1 MLYLVVGVA
10 AVTWLLLWSTTP
22 PPRLLGVYSQPGF
35 WYWLKVVIFYIIVKV
50 RRWSNKTGSG
60 AEVGYGVKARDNV
73 ELMECVQPL
82 SDHPKAI
89 DAVYF
94 NGANENGHYL
104 VVATARR
111 PKGVINGLLFI
122 RVPGLGLLQLPKMPD
137 TMLFGDGEQFAA
149 EGLRITPVKPMSVW
163 KIQYEG
169 PMKMKDSPLSRLN
182 VKLDIEWTS
191 KQPYFDFDTDMSARA
206 LARSIAR
213 EPWSRQ
219 YFQQLREAHQSH
231 YEQMGRMEGT
241 VVVDGHPYILRLDSM
256 RDHSYGHKREW
267 KLMHRYGLHMF
278 ATQDG
283 LQGNVGIICQ
293 PATCT
298 QLEMGY
304 ISDGGQ
310 VTPISSVNLL
320 LWQHGENGYPPS
332 DYSFSFVAGGK
343 EYVVEVYVV
352 EAPEFYIGWEWE
364 TRVVERMVTYRING
378 RKGWGLAE
386 WDYRHHGG
394 RPRAYSFTDPAWT
407 ADLVKDAEEEK
418 ITVKSDDDP
427 QCVVHY
433 HGLVDEKTSRIILL
447 SDRSYSKLIEYK
459 NIREE
464 LEDEA
469 YHDQC
474 ESIPFP
480 SYDAKKHGYHRPCY
494 MKFIKI
500 KVQKEKNKQ
509 ENNSESERVVQDENN
524 SEKESKIKIEND
536 LEYELKTPEVNHLS
550 NEKTKDK
557 INIENKIRFEYD
569 NNLEYNS
576 KHENENCSENENI
589 SRDEHHSKDNSPVND
604 DCHSDYESKMN
615 GKNYEENYTIANDE
629 NVSETIDERCHT
641 QNQSISKYENY
652 PENQGKTQDENHS
665 SLDETKAANCSKNK
679 NTSYEEI
686 HENYSG
692 NENYKTKAG
701 NDLENNYE
709 NNPKHNSGSESEDR
723 HYPDGVH
730 NSTLETF
737 CETENKH
744 ESQTKAKNKNY
755 SQRQGNTKLE
765 NYSVKHRYCE
775 DHNGMRKRHRRTY
788 ISTEDK

>member
-10 AVTWLLLWSTTP
+10 AITWLLLWSTTP
-22 PPRLLGVYSQPGF
+22 PPRLLGVYSRPGF

-94 NGANENGHYL
+94 NGANESGHYL

-111 PKGVINGLLFI
+111 PKGIINGLLFI

-182 VKLDIEWTS
+182 VKLDIKWTS
-191 KQPYFDFDTDMSARA
+191 KQPYFDFDTDMNARA

-241 VVVDGHPYILRLDSM
+241 VVVEGHPYILRLDSM

-278 ATQDG
+278 ATHDG

-304 ISDGGQ
+304 ISEGGK
-310 VTPISSVNLL
+310 VTPVSSVNLS

-364 TRVVERMVTYRING
+364 TRVVERMATYRING

-433 HGLVDEKTSRIILL
+433 HGLVDDKTSRIILL

-464 LEDEA
+464 LGDEA

-474 ESIPFP
+474 ETIPLP
-480 SYDAKKHGYHRPCY
+480 GYDAKKHGYHRPCY

-509 ENNSESERVVQDENN
+509 ENNSESERVV
-524 SEKESKIKIEND
+524 
-536 LEYELKTPEVNHLS
+536 
-550 NEKTKDK
+550 
-557 INIENKIRFEYD
+557 
-569 NNLEYNS
+569 
-576 KHENENCSENENI
+576 
-589 SRDEHHSKDNSPVND
+589 
-604 DCHSDYESKMN
+604 
-615 GKNYEENYTIANDE
+615 
-629 NVSETIDERCHT
+629 
-641 QNQSISKYENY
+641 
-652 PENQGKTQDENHS
+652 
-665 SLDETKAANCSKNK
+665 
-679 NTSYEEI
+679 
-686 HENYSG
+686 
-692 NENYKTKAG
+692 
-701 NDLENNYE
+701 
-709 NNPKHNSGSESEDR
+709 
-723 HYPDGVH
+723 
-730 NSTLETF
+730 
-737 CETENKH
+737 
-744 ESQTKAKNKNY
+744 
-755 SQRQGNTKLE
+755 
-765 NYSVKHRYCE
+765 
-775 DHNGMRKRHRRTY
+775 
-788 ISTEDK
+788 